1 MANKI
6 LTLVDPLEKHKRACL
21 LEKFLNSVF
30 DQGGLPYFIS
40 NKISLFSYRRKLVSQ
55 ARWEAMSQ

>member
-6 LTLVDPLEKHKRACL
+6 LTLVDSLEKHKRTYL
-21 LEKFLNSVF
+21 LENFLNSVF
-30 DQGGLPYFIS
+30 DQEGLPYFVS
-40 NKISLFSYRRKLVSQ
+40 DKISLFSYRRKLVSQ

>member
-6 LTLVDPLEKHKRACL
+6 LTLVDSLEKQKRAYL

-30 DQGGLPYFIS
+30 DQGGLPYFVS
-40 NKISLFSYRRKLVSQ
+40 DKISLFSYRRKLVSQ
-55 ARWEAMSQ
+55 IRQKAMSR